1 MKRILLCF
9 DGTWDK
15 PGADANAVESNV
27 CRFYRSL
34 APVGPDGVRQ
44 QGWYNEGVGT
54 HGLNH
59 LLGGAFG
66 VGLDRHI
73 LDGYRYLVENYED
86 GDEVFVLGFSRGA
99 YTARSMVGMI
109 RNCGLVGKE
118 FAEMKVLVAYGIYRT
133 RDDGPDSAVA
143 KAFRAVFSRPLT
155 IRFLGVWDTVGAL
168 GIPLHVL
175 DHLNRDLYEFH
186 DTALS
191 NIVENAYQALAL
203 DEHRDLYQACLW
215 DPPTKPSQTLE
226 QRWFVGAHCDVGGGY
241 PHRRLSDLALR
252 WMQDRAAALGLAL
265 TPIEIGDD
273 NYRGTLTDSYS
284 DFMDPIFRSLHPPI
298 CRRVLGTHY
307 GNEVVDGT
315 VERRREDAALDYK
328 PQNEGLPPLEA
339 PNDESNAL
347 PCGSRRTEASRL

>member
-1 MKRILLCF
+1 VKRIILCF

-15 PGADANAVESNV
+15 PGADANSVESNV
-27 CRFYRSL
+27 CRFCGSL
-34 APVGPDGVRQ
+34 APMGSDGVRQ
-44 QGWYNEGVGT
+44 QKWYNEGVGT
-54 HGLNH
+54 HWWNH
-59 LLGGAFG
+59 LPGGAFG

-73 LDGYRYLVENYED
+73 LAGYSYLVENYED

-109 RNCGLVGKE
+109 RNCGLVRKE
-118 FAEMKVLVAYGIYRT
+118 FAETKVLVAYGIYRT
-133 RDDGPDSAVA
+133 RDDGPDSSVA

-175 DHLNRDLYEFH
+175 DHLNRELYEFH

-203 DEHRDLYQACLW
+203 DEHRDVFQACLW
-215 DPPTKPSQTLE
+215 DPPVKPTQTVE
-226 QRWFVGAHCDVGGGY
+226 QRWFVGSHSDVGGGY

-265 TPIEIGDD
+265 TPVPVGDD

-284 DFMDPIFRSLHPPI
+284 DFMDPLYRSMHPPVY
-298 CRRVLGTHY
+298 RRVFATHY
-307 GNEVVDGT
+307 GNEVVDDT
-315 VERRREDAALDYK
+315 VERRREDAALNYE
-328 PQNEGLPPLEA
+328 PQNEGLSVLAAPL
-339 PNDESNAL
+339 P
-347 PCGSRRTEASRL
+347 GV